1 MDYHIV
7 SQGKT
12 TIPSVDDNEEMEL
25 TDVRTQ
31 IGLHYFTL
39 SCFTNKNKLFM
50 LI

>member
-25 TDVRTQ
+25 TDVR
-31 IGLHYFTL
+31 IFIVNNVTL
-39 SCFTNKNKLFM
+39 SIKKIYPLHNTL
-50 LI
+50 